1 VNIRR
6 LFQHHGGVVTPRTT
20 WLFRPNIEGLPREG
34 VLSIEDGALKFAG
47 ANGRD
52 WEVGL
57 PEIIRAKRLRASPV
71 LQVSYRRDKE
81 RWVAFVYFA
90 SPPEQVGA
98 WRGTPISRAERSG
111 RRRAF
116 GFLNERNKD
125 LKAVLLEW
133 VAAIREGAGRA

>member
-1 VNIRR
+1 M
-6 LFQHHGGVVTPRTT
+6 VTPRTT

-34 VLSIEDGALKFAG
+34 VLSISGGALKFAG

-57 PEIIRAKRLRASPV
+57 AEITKAKRLRASPV
-71 LQVSYRRDKE
+71 LQIHYRRDRE
-81 RWVAFVYFA
+81 RWVAFLYFA
-90 SPPEQVGA
+90 APPEQVGA
-98 WRGTPISRAERSG
+98 WRGTPISRAERTG

-125 LKAVLLEW
+125 LLEPLREW
-133 VAAIREGAGRA
+133 VAAIREGAGRAQA

>member
-1 VNIRR
+1 M
-6 LFQHHGGVVTPRTT
+6 VTPRTT

-34 VLSIEDGALKFAG
+34 VLSISGGVLKFAG

-52 WEVGL
+52 WEVDL
-57 PEIIRAKRLRASPV
+57 AQIIRAKRLRASPV
-71 LQVSYRRDKE
+71 LQVRYRRDNE
-81 RWVAFVYFA
+81 HWIAFVYFA
-90 SPPEQVGA
+90 APPEQVGA

-125 LKAVLLEW
+125 LVDVLKTW
-133 VAAIREGAGRA
+133 VAEIRGAAGRAQA